1 MRARFVDVHSHVV
14 PSGDDGA
21 QSLADGARLC
31 DEAAAHGTRILFA
44 TPHVSPTLPLT
55 VEREAQVRAAYAWVG
70 AKAPLDLRLGWE
82 LTPMR
87 ALLEEDP
94 ARYELGDTGFALV
107 EVPFA
112 GSADLCVAVAEHV
125 EAAGLRPLIAHPER
139 AEAVL
144 ARPELADELAARG
157 WPLQVNATSLVGY
170 HGPEI
175 EQLGWRLV
183 EDGVA
188 SLVAS
193 DGHRPSRPARLDE
206 AFARTVERVR
216 EEAALP
222 LFDGSAIWPAPDS
235 FVQAQRHH
243 PTSARRAENRI
254 VIATS
259 ASTGRRRSDT
269 AAPSPSEP
277 P

>member
-44 TPHVSPTLPLT
+44 TPHVWPTLPLT

-157 WPLQVNATSLVGY
+157 WPLQVNATSLVGF

-206 AFARTVERVR
+206 AFARAVERVR

-235 FVQAQRHH
+235 FVQAQPHERTFSRRHSAITQ
-243 PTSARRAENRI
+243 PLPGARRR
-254 VIATS
+254 
-259 ASTGRRRSDT
+259 AS
-269 AAPSPSEP
+269 
-277 P
+277 

>member
-1 MRARFVDVHSHVV
+1 LAAFVTVEEMRARFVDVHSQVV

-44 TPHVSPTLPLT
+44 TPHVSPALPLT

-94 ARYELGDTGFALV
+94 SRYELGDTGFALL

-144 ARPELADELAARG
+144 AQPELADELAARG

-193 DGHRPSRPARLDE
+193 DGPRPSRPARLDA
-206 AFARTVERVR
+206 AFARAVEGVG

-222 LFDGSAIWPAPDS
+222 LFDGSAIWLAPDS
-235 FVQAQRHH
+235 FVAGAA
-243 PTSARRAENRI
+243 ARADLL
-254 VIATS
+254 A
-259 ASTGRRRSDT
+259 
-269 AAPSPSEP
+269 
-277 P
+277 